1 MANLAKVSV
10 SRENGAFFLAV
21 RDMRGAR
28 QVATLTLTK
37 RGTAALAALMQA
49 AHDSDDPEFEGE
61 FFLTGTVETT
71 K

>member
-10 SRENGAFFLAV
+10 SRENGAFFFAV
-21 RDMRGAR
+21 RDMRGAKPS
-28 QVATLTLTK
+28 ATVMPTK
-37 RGTAALAALMQA
+37 RGTAALAALLQA
-49 AHDSDDPEFEGE
+49 AHDSDDDEFEGE